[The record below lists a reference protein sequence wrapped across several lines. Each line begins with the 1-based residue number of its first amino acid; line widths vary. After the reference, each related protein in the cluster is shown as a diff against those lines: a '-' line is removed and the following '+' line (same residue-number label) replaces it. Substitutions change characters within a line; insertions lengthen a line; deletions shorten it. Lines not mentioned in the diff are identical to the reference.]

1 VEGWAVT
8 EPIALRRSEAG
19 QAARV
24 LTRAFADDEAW
35 RTIFPVD
42 AVRAA
47 VLPRLWRAVV
57 GYSLRYGEVWA
68 TPDVAG
74 VACALGPGRSFVTPW
89 REIRTGLRFSRLIA
103 GLSFE
108 SRRSFLSAALAIDRL
123 HHEAMA
129 GPHEYLWALGVD
141 TARQGAG
148 TGSALVGAF
157 VARADEARLPAYL
170 ETETERNVSF
180 YRRHG
185 FDVLREEHALG
196 GRLRV
201 WAMIRPPRPLQR
213 NAHMPTMSVA
223 ASQGTASRGP

>member
-1 VEGWAVT
+1 VEGRAVT
-8 EPIALRRSEAG
+8 EPIVLRPSEAS

-35 RTIFPVD
+35 RTIFPAD
-42 AVRAA
+42 ATRAT

-57 GYSLRYGEVWA
+57 GYSLRYGEVWT
-68 TPDVAG
+68 TPDGAG

-89 REIRTGLRFSRLIA
+89 REMRTGLRFSRLIA
-103 GLSFE
+103 GLSRE
-108 SRRSFLSAALAIDRL
+108 SRRSFLSATLVIDRL
-123 HHEAMA
+123 HRQAMP

-141 TARQGAG
+141 TTRQGEG
-148 TGSALVGAF
+148 TGSALVSAF

-185 FDVLREEHALG
+185 FDILREERALG

-201 WAMIRPPRPLQR
+201 LAMSRPPRPL
-213 NAHMPTMSVA
+213 
-223 ASQGTASRGP
+223 

>member
-1 VEGWAVT
+1 VEGRAVT
-8 EPIALRRSEAG
+8 EPVVLRPSEAS

-35 RTIFPVD
+35 RTIFPAD
-42 AVRAA
+42 AVRAV

-57 GYSLRYGEVWA
+57 GYSLRYGKVWT

-74 VACALGPGRSFVTPW
+74 VACALGPGRAFVTPW
-89 REIRTGLRFSRLIA
+89 REMRTGLRFSRLIA

-108 SRRSFLSAALAIDRL
+108 NWRSFLSAAVAIDRL
-123 HHEAMA
+123 HRQAMP
-129 GPHEYLWALGVD
+129 GPHEYLWTLGVD

-148 TGSALVGAF
+148 IGSALVSAF
-157 VARADEARLPAYL
+157 VARADEVRLPTYL

-201 WAMIRPPRPLQR
+201 WAMIRPPRPL
-213 NAHMPTMSVA
+213 
-223 ASQGTASRGP
+223 

>member
-1 VEGWAVT
+1 VT
-8 EPIALRRSEAG
+8 EPIALRPSEAS

-35 RTIFPVD
+35 RTIFPAD

-57 GYSLRYGEVWA
+57 GYSLRYGEVRT

-74 VACALGPGRSFVTPW
+74 VACALGPGRAFVTPW
-89 REIRTGLRFSRLIA
+89 CELRTGLRFSRLIA
-103 GLSFE
+103 SLSFE
-108 SRRSFLSAALAIDRL
+108 NRRSFLFAAVAIDRL
-123 HHEAMA
+123 HHQAMP

-157 VARADEARLPAYL
+157 VTRADEACLPAYL
-170 ETETERNVSF
+170 ETETERN
-180 YRRHG
+180 G
-185 FDVLREEHALG
+185 TEREL
-196 GRLRV
+196 LP
-201 WAMIRPPRPLQR
+201 PPRVRCLARGARTGRPTPSVGDDSPASCPLAQR
-213 NAHMPTMSVA
+213 ARRASPDAERWARA
-223 ASQGTASRGP
+223 ARG